1 MIRDFWN
8 ITKPRLIDEILALE
22 DKVDPQTWAAIDA
35 VRSIGNIGAHMEK
48 DINLIVDVDPD
59 EAQFLIDLIETLMTE
74 WYVHKHDRDQKM
86 NAIAAMAAAKKVH
99 KIQPAAGAPKP

>member
-1 MIRDFWN
+1 
-8 ITKPRLIDEILALE
+8 
-22 DKVDPQTWAAIDA
+22 
-35 VRSIGNIGAHMEK
+35 MEK

>member
-1 MIRDFWN
+1 
-8 ITKPRLIDEILALE
+8 
-22 DKVDPQTWAAIDA
+22 
-35 VRSIGNIGAHMEK
+35 
-48 DINLIVDVDPD
+48 
-59 EAQFLIDLIETLMTE
+59 MTE